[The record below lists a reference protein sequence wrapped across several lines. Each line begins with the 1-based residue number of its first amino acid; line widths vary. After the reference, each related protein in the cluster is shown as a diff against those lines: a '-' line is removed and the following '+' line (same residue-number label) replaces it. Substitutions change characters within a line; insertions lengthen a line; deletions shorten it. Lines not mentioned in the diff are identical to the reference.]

1 MEGSVI
7 RGPFA
12 LCEEKDNGAKVLEDL
27 IPELG
32 EVNNSVISAYS
43 NKGHDFFRKL
53 SFGVTLVQTVIIR
66 TQRTTMRE
74 NCGVMKQKV
83 C

>member
-12 LCEEKDNGAKVLEDL
+12 LCEGAVVKMAAKVYRATTVG
-27 IPELG
+27 PFQNW

-43 NKGHDFFRKL
+43 TNMMVLGNSGLEWCNIGADSNNSNQK
-53 SFGVTLVQTVIIR
+53 
-66 TQRTTMRE
+66 TTMR
-74 NCGVMKQKV
+74 K
-83 C
+83 

>member
-12 LCEEKDNGAKVLEDL
+12 LCDHAVVKLASKIYGATTVGAHSRVG
-27 IPELG
+27 G

-43 NKGHDFFRKL
+43 NKGHDGFRKR
-53 SFGVTLVQTVIIR
+53 SHR
-66 TQRTTMRE
+66 
-74 NCGVMKQKV
+74 
-83 C
+83 